1 MVDESLPKSWLIH
14 EVKVTP
20 PSDGPNGWSGNN
32 EDNDGFIIQYCRVD
46 SNDAI
51 TTITEGTGGTATA
64 VQGTYTLYIDAK
76 HSYPLDR
83 LPAVNDQ
90 VTWSDG
96 YSNFSSVVMSVESL
110 YSDTGIN
117 HWEVVMQ

>member
-20 PSDGPNGWSGNN
+20 PLDGPNGWQDSH
-32 EDNDGFIIQYCRVD
+32 EDDGFIIHHCRVD

-76 HSYPLDR
+76 NSYPLDR

-96 YSNFSSVVMSVESL
+96 YSNFSAMVMSVASL
-110 YSDTGIN
+110 YNDTGIN
-117 HWEVVMQ
+117 HWEVGMQ